1 MKGSA
6 RYPLIVFVLVIITQA
21 IGSYLEGDS
30 GGPVSRRPPI
40 ELAPDGGPE
49 LAPPGRLDPVA
60 DIEVGPKRNS
70 VGTAFAIRDDGVWLT
85 ARHVVDG
92 CDKVGIIIGERR
104 AVAADR
110 VEINPRADMAILWT
124 RRKSPAMAIA
134 SAPLR
139 VNQAGYHFG
148 FPGSRPGQATSKLIG
163 RLRARSIGRYR
174 ITEPA
179 IAWAETARAPDF
191 DRLGGIS
198 GGPAVN
204 SRGEIIGVTFAG
216 SKRRG
221 RIFTTAP
228 QSMEQ
233 LLKAANIQPNGRQSA
248 DLDVSGPTMENFVKY
263 GDALRRQLTVAQV
276 ICRVIE

>member
-21 IGSYLEGDS
+21 IGSWLESDS
-30 GGPVSRRPPI
+30 GSPVSRRPPI
-40 ELAPDGGPE
+40 ELAPDGNAE
-49 LAPPGRLDPVA
+49 LLPPGRFDPVA
-60 DIEVGPKRNS
+60 DIEVGPKRSS

-92 CDKVGIIIGERR
+92 CDRVGIVVGERR

-110 VEINPRADMAILWT
+110 VEVNSRADMAILWT
-124 RRKSPAMAIA
+124 RGNVPAMAI
-134 SAPLR
+134 SRDPLR

-148 FPGSRPGQATSKLIG
+148 FPGSQPGQATSKLIG
-163 RLRARSIGRYR
+163 RLKARSVGRYR

-179 IAWAETARAPDF
+179 IAWAETARVPDT

-198 GGPAVN
+198 GGPAIN
-204 SRGEIIGVTFAG
+204 SRGQIIGVTFAG

-228 QSMEQ
+228 LSMDH
-233 LLKAANIQPNGRQSA
+233 LLSAANISPNGRPSA
-248 DLDVSGPTMENFVKY
+248 GLDLGVPTAENFVAY
-263 GDALRRQLTVAQV
+263 GEALRRQLTVAQV
-276 ICRVIE
+276 ICRVFE

>member
-21 IGSYLEGDS
+21 IGSWLENDS
-30 GGPVSRRPPI
+30 GGFVSRRPPI

-49 LAPPGRLDPVA
+49 IPPPRVLDPVA

-92 CDKVGIIIGERR
+92 CDKVGIVVGDRR
-104 AVAADR
+104 AVAANR
-110 VEINPRADMAILWT
+110 VEINQRADMAILWT
-124 RRKSPAMAIA
+124 RGSSPAMAI
-134 SAPLR
+134 SRTPLR
-139 VNQAGYHFG
+139 ENQAGYHFG
-148 FPGSRPGQATSKLIG
+148 FPGSQPGQATSTLIG
-163 RLRARSIGRYR
+163 RLRARSVGRYYM
-174 ITEPA
+174 TEPA
-179 IAWAETARAPDF
+179 IAWAETARVPDT

-216 SKRRG
+216 SERRG

-228 QSMEQ
+228 QSMDQ
-233 LLKAANIQPNGRQSA
+233 LLDAAKIRPNGRPSA
-248 DLDVSGPTMENFVKY
+248 SLNLGGPTAANFVEY
-263 GDALRRQLTVAQV
+263 GNALRRQLTVAQV
-276 ICRVIE
+276 ICRVFE